1 MSVATRVD
9 EVLKYLWLKE
19 EGWQTEE
26 LRPVLAYNLR
36 REDFEEAARR
46 GWLEEQN
53 GEWVFTPEGRQEAST
68 LIRRMRL
75 AEWLF
80 TEVVKDPRSAEVAA
94 CRLEHVLTDEAADQI
109 CTLLGHPRTC
119 PHGRPIPQGACCV
132 EHRMVVRPLSLP
144 VTHLEAGEW
153 GPSYPGHLWPPSREG
168 CPSCEEEA
176 RNRGSGGPHHPGGG
190 PGRRGGDLC
199 APGSPGRPVSPSL
212 PGALSASWPNPP
224 DEGTFRRRL

>member
-9 EVLKYLWLKE
+9 EVLKYLWPKE
-19 EGWQTEE
+19 EGWHTEE

-153 GPSYPGHLWPPSREG
+153 GKIVSIHVKSPRVRHILDTYGLHPGKAVRLVRKKPEIVVQVDHTTLVVDRDVAEEIFVRPVPLEGLCRLPSRV
-168 CPSCEEEA
+168 
-176 RNRGSGGPHHPGGG
+176 R
-190 PGRRGGDLC
+190 
-199 APGSPGRPVSPSL
+199 
-212 PGALSASWPNPP
+212 
-224 DEGTFRRRL
+224 